1 MEIGAPPQIEARQD
15 GDHST
20 PFQERFWISGRA
32 SRSRRLDTPFRL
44 FTRLKTTTFGGYAT
58 SR

>member
-1 MEIGAPPQIEARQD
+1 MEIGAPPQLEAKQD
-15 GDHST
+15 GDHSA

-32 SRSRRLDTPFRL
+32 SRSRRLDTAFRL
-44 FTRLKTTTFGGYAT
+44 FTRLEAATVGGYAT